1 MHTAPLPY
9 LIKAGNFQQL
19 DHRVVLVLEEE
30 GRKSTDEVENSVVGL
45 GNSEKLVKMYLF
57 RDFLLHNQKLYTVLK
72 CIYPS

>member
-30 GRKSTDEVENSVVGL
+30 GRKSIDEVENLVVGL
-45 GNSEKLVKMYLF
+45 KLVKMYLF